1 MRKHFLQYINNSA
14 TNKISNIF
22 LTVVHILIHNGSNN
36 GDIHRSLKYCIQ
48 NFKTSTNPQYKIN
61 IFYKT
66 NLKTERKTH
75 RFDNLFLLK
84 NIATLNELVIKNTL
98 VKIQDHFCFYGRV
111 SPAS

>member
-36 GDIHRSLKYCIQ
+36 GDILRSLEYCIQ
-48 NFKTSTNPQYKIN
+48 NFKTSTNPQIVKPQYKIN

-66 NLKTERKTH
+66 NLKTKRKAH
-75 RFDNLFLLK
+75 S
-84 NIATLNELVIKNTL
+84 I
-98 VKIQDHFCFYGRV
+98 
-111 SPAS
+111 